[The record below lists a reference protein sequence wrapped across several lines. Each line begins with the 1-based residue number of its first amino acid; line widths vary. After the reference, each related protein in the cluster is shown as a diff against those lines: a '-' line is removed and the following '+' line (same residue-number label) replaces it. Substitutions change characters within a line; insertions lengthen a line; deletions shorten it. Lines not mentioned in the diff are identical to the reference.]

1 MPLPDLGANLVELFD
16 RTVDRLGDAP
26 FLWQKRAGRWES
38 WSWRRVA
45 EESEALA
52 RCLAGR
58 GVAPGDRVAIIA
70 DSRPEWV
77 VADLAILKAGA
88 VSVPVFTTY
97 VGADYRFIL
106 AHAGT
111 VAAVAAGGTVA
122 QRLLPELAALP
133 ELRTLVLLDGE
144 TAAPPGTV
152 ATLGYGAALEEGAA
166 GAPLTAGR
174 ARRGDDLACLIY
186 TSGTGGRPKGV
197 MLPHR
202 SLLANIAGVWDLLE
216 EVGLG
221 DDVFLSF
228 LPLSHAYEH
237 TVGLFLPIAMGAQIR
252 FAESVERLA
261 ANMAEVRPTFLPCV
275 PRLYEVMKQRMSSAA
290 SREGGLKARLFDQ
303 AVRLGTRRALRG
315 GRLPPHLALADMA
328 LERLVRDKVR
338 ARFGGRLK
346 AMISGGAP
354 LAPEVG
360 QFLQSLGLP
369 ILQGYGQTEAGPII
383 SVNPPGRSRVETVGR
398 ALRGVELRLAG
409 DGEIL
414 VRGALVMKGYWADP
428 AASAEALK
436 DGWLHTGDIG
446 TLDEEGYLRITDR
459 KKDIIVNSGGENVAP
474 QRVEGVL
481 MLQPEIGQA
490 LVFGDRRPHL
500 VALVVPEKALLE
512 RHART
517 AGLDPCD
524 PALAGEAG
532 LRREIEEAL
541 ARANRQLT
549 AVERVRRYHL
559 LVEPFSIE
567 NGLMTPTMKLRRGI
581 IYQKYHAA
589 LDALY
594 GTAK

>member
-16 RTVDRLGDAP
+16 RTAVRLGDAP
-26 FLWQKRAGRWES
+26 FLWQKRAGRWQS

-97 VGADYRFIL
+97 AGADYRFIL

-111 VAAVAAGGTVA
+111 VAAVAAGGAVA

-133 ELRTLVLLDGE
+133 DLRTLVLLDEE
-144 TAAPPGTV
+144 TAAAPGAV
-152 ATLGYGAALEEGAA
+152 ATLGYGAALEEGAV

-174 ARRGDDLACLIY
+174 ARQGEDLACLIY

-275 PRLYEVMKQRMSSAA
+275 PRLYEVMKQRMTSAA
-290 SREGGLKARLFDQ
+290 SREGGLKARLFEE
-303 AVRLGTRRALRG
+303 AVRLGTRRAARG

-328 LERLVRDKVR
+328 LERLVRDKIR

-354 LAPEVG
+354 LNPEVG

-414 VRGALVMKGYWADP
+414 VRGELVMKGYWADP

-500 VALVVPEKALLE
+500 VALVVPERALLE
-512 RHART
+512 RHARA

-524 PALAGEAG
+524 PALAGAAG

-549 AVERVRRYHL
+549 VVERVRRYHL

-581 IYQKYHAA
+581 IYQKYYPA
-589 LDALY
+589 LNALY
-594 GTAK
+594 GTSK